1 MPLLKQSAAR
11 RQQQQQRSSSS
22 GGDNNMPLIKQVA
35 SIDSASDVYSTSTYG
50 NGGSTVDSH
59 TTYSSSGHPPPTS
72 GSSKHATAAMTARSV
87 VSDDD
92 DSDDVDDD
100 DCSDDEDDIA
110 SLGRKS
116 TTTPGTANFSAAIV
130 GPKEIKD
137 MIIQLEKNIPSLTN
151 LTLSCKHLTEETATE
166 IAFHLPNNTTL
177 KSLTLLCGKRPI
189 HLLVFHELVTALK
202 YNTSIE
208 ALTIHGAVISRV
220 TSSWL
225 LPAFA
230 HKTNL
235 HHITMSHCKFVRSG
249 CATILIAIQH
259 NRDSLRSLNFT
270 SCDWDEHNLDTIAS
284 SLPLLGNN
292 TLCNL
297 SIIDIVNDVA
307 NDTWTHLFYNIEQM
321 KHLSNLNLSYNSLNE
336 SIITVFTKSLG
347 VQVGITNL
355 CLSHCDLDNNMVIK
369 LSKTLRTYD
378 KLTQLDIS
386 YNRSLTDKVGVHLL
400 DLLKC
405 NTSIV
410 TLSFVGCV
418 GLKKRTVSAL
428 MARLRY
434 NNSTLKSIL
443 PASTAQVLFDFADRI
458 AEKRENCCAA
468 MPCGG

>member
-1 MPLLKQSAAR
+1 
-11 RQQQQQRSSSS
+11 
-22 GGDNNMPLIKQVA
+22 
-35 SIDSASDVYSTSTYG
+35 
-50 NGGSTVDSH
+50 
-59 TTYSSSGHPPPTS
+59 
-72 GSSKHATAAMTARSV
+72 
-87 VSDDD
+87 
-92 DSDDVDDD
+92 
-100 DCSDDEDDIA
+100 
-110 SLGRKS
+110 
-116 TTTPGTANFSAAIV
+116 
-130 GPKEIKD
+130 
-137 MIIQLEKNIPSLTN
+137 
-151 LTLSCKHLTEETATE
+151 
-166 IAFHLPNNTTL
+166 
-177 KSLTLLCGKRPI
+177 
-189 HLLVFHELVTALK
+189 
-202 YNTSIE
+202 
-208 ALTIHGAVISRV
+208 
-220 TSSWL
+220 
-225 LPAFA
+225 
-230 HKTNL
+230 
-235 HHITMSHCKFVRSG
+235 
-249 CATILIAIQH
+249 
-259 NRDSLRSLNFT
+259 
-270 SCDWDEHNLDTIAS
+270 
-284 SLPLLGNN
+284 LGNN

-336 SIITVFTKSLG
+336 SIVTVFTKSLG
-347 VQVGITNL
+347 VQSGITQL

-378 KLTQLDIS
+378 KLTKLDIS

-428 MARLRY
+428 SARLRY

>member
-1 MPLLKQSAAR
+1 MPLLKQAASR
-11 RQQQQQRSSSS
+11 RQQQQHSSSS
-22 GGDNNMPLIKQVA
+22 GGDNMPLIKQVA

-59 TTYSSSGHPPPTS
+59 TTYSSSGRPHASS
-72 GSSKHATAAMTARSV
+72 GGKHATAAMTTRSV

-100 DCSDDEDDIA
+100 DCSEEEEDMA

-116 TTTPGTANFSAAIV
+116 GTPPGTSSALGTAIV
-130 GPKEIKD
+130 GTKELKD
-137 MIIQLEKNIPSLTN
+137 MILQLEKNIPSLSS

-166 IAFHLPNNTTL
+166 IAFHLPNNTSL

-208 ALTIHGAVISRV
+208 QLTIHGAVISRV

-230 HKTNL
+230 HKANL

-259 NRDSLRSLNFT
+259 NRDTLQSLNFT

-292 TLCNL
+292 TLNNL

-321 KHLSNLNLSYNSLNE
+321 KHLSNLNLSYNTFNE
-336 SIITVFTKSLG
+336 GIVTVFTKSLG
-347 VQVGITNL
+347 VQTGITHLN
-355 CLSHCDLDNNMVIK
+355 LSHCELDNNMVMK
-369 LSKTLRTYD
+369 LSKALRPYD
-378 KLTQLDIS
+378 KLTKLDIS
-386 YNRSLTDKVGVHLL
+386 YNRALTDKVGVHLL
-400 DLLKC
+400 DLLTC
-405 NTSIV
+405 NTSILD
-410 TLSFVGCV
+410 LSITGCV

-428 MARLRY
+428 TAKLRY

-458 AEKRENCCAA
+458 AEKREHCCAA